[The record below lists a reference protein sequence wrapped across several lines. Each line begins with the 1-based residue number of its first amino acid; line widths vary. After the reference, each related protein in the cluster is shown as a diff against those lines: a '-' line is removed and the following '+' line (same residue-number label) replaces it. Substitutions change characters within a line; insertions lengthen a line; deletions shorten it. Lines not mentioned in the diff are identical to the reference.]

1 MNPAKLWQKGDAKKI
16 LTLLLGAAILS
27 FGMYNIHRQAGVT
40 EGGVLGM
47 ILLLKHW
54 FGISPS
60 ISGLVMDI
68 TCYIIGFRFLGKAFA
83 KYSVIASLFFSLFYK
98 LWEQFPPVIPDLTP
112 HPLIAAVLGGLF
124 VGIGV
129 GLIVRIGGAAGGDDA
144 LALAISH
151 VTKCSIS
158 KAYLF
163 TDLVVLALSLSY
175 IPFSRIF
182 YSLITVFISSN
193 VIEFVQKYKPHTAQ
207 DNHT

>member
-16 LTLLLGAAILS
+16 LTLLVGATVLS
-27 FGMYNIHRQAGVT
+27 FGMYNIHHQAGVT

-47 ILLLKHW
+47 ILLLNHW

-60 ISGLVMDI
+60 ISGLVMDA
-68 TCYIIGFRFLGKAFA
+68 TCYIIGFRFLGKPFI
-83 KYSVIASLFFSLFYK
+83 KYSIISSVCFSLSYK
-98 LWEQFPPVIPDLTP
+98 VWEQFPPLIPDLTT
-112 HPLIAAVLGGLF
+112 HPLIAAILGGLF

-163 TDLVVLALSLSY
+163 TDLVVLVLSLSY

-193 VIEFVQKYKPHTAQ
+193 VIEFVQTFKITPAQ
-207 DNHT
+207 DDTV